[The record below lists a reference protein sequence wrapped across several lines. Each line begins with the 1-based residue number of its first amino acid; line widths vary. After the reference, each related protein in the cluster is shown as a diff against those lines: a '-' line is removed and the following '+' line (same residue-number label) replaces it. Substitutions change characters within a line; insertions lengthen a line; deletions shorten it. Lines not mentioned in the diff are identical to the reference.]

1 MSEIS
6 QQTIRD
12 ASQQI
17 TNLHSGVA
25 KVSGVPTQNRRGEDF
40 SSFLASNAS
49 FLSKIC
55 PIWHDKNL
63 QLLLRLL
70 KRRFFSLKVLENRDL
85 RCFCTGDLFLR
96 FGVQNVL
103 HRRWA
108 RSKICPPTCRRRRR
122 TSTDTQ
128 FPQTFLERCLS
139 PWKKTQ
145 FPLFV
150 SFFTPIVSFSRTRNS
165 RTNNERRF

>member
-1 MSEIS
+1 MREIS

-12 ASQQI
+12 APQQI
-17 TNLHSGVA
+17 TNQLPGVS
-25 KVSGVPTQNRRGEDF
+25 KVSGVPTQDHRGEDF

-85 RCFCTGDLFLR
+85 RCFCTGDHFFAVRCPECLASTMSPK
-96 FGVQNVL
+96 QN
-103 HRRWA
+103 
-108 RSKICPPTCRRRRR
+108 
-122 TSTDTQ
+122 
-128 FPQTFLERCLS
+128 LS
-139 PWKKTQ
+139 PYVSATTTTNVNRHPVSSNFFRTMSQSLKKDS
-145 FPLFV
+145 V
-150 SFFTPIVSFSRTRNS
+150 SIVC
-165 RTNNERRF
+165 

>member
-1 MSEIS
+1 ML
-6 QQTIRD
+6 
-12 ASQQI
+12 
-17 TNLHSGVA
+17 LH
-25 KVSGVPTQNRRGEDF
+25 RR
-40 SSFLASNAS
+40 
-49 FLSKIC
+49 
-55 PIWHDKNL
+55 P
-63 QLLLRLL
+63 
-70 KRRFFSLKVLENRDL
+70 
-85 RCFCTGDLFLR
+85 FLR

-139 PWKKTQ
+139 PWKKTP

-150 SFFTPIVSFSRTRNS
+150 SFFSPRSWVFLGLETAKQTMSADFSSMCFRKDPLSVWSRTRNEENCCRKNS
-165 RTNNERRF
+165 SHQVWWGFNEKDAATHPALPTTSCSWLRPTG